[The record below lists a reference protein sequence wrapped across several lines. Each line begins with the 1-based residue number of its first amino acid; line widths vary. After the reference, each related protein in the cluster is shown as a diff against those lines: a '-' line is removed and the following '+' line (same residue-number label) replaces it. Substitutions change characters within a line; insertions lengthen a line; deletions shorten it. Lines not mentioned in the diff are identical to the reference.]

1 MTDEG
6 RQGRARMNVVHTDRL
21 SLEPQVAAHAAEM
34 FIVLSDPS
42 IYEHENEP
50 PASAEE
56 LRERF
61 GKLESRCSPD
71 GSERWLNW
79 IIHLRSSE
87 PIGFV
92 QATVMADSTAVI
104 AYVLNSRYWG
114 HGFAS
119 EAVRAMI
126 GELAAEYCVTG
137 LRAILKKTNGRSFK
151 LLERIGFRPATE
163 LDYDQFQVEAGEL
176 LMLADAETSDESRAR
191 V

>member
-1 MTDEG
+1 
-6 RQGRARMNVVHTDRL
+6 MNLIRTDRL
-21 SLEPQVAAHAAEM
+21 TLEPQVAAHAEEM
-34 FIVLSDPS
+34 FAVLSDPA

-50 PASAEE
+50 PGSVDS

-61 GKLESRCSPD
+61 RKLESRCSPD
-71 GSERWLNW
+71 GSEQWLNW
-79 IIHLRSSE
+79 IIRLRSSE

-104 AYVLNSRYWG
+104 AYVLNSKYWG

-119 EAVRAMI
+119 DAVRAMI
-126 GELAAEYCVTG
+126 GELAIGYRVAG
-137 LRAILKKTNGRSFK
+137 LGAILKKTNHRSLR

-163 LDYDQFQVEAGEL
+163 RDYDQFQVDADEL
-176 LMLADAETSDESRAR
+176 LMLADAEMPDESRAR